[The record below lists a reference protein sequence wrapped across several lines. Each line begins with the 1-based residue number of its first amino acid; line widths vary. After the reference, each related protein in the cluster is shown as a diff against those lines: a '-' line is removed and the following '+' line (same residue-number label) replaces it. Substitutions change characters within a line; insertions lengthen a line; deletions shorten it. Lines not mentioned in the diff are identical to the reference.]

1 MDEEK
6 KTLPIT
12 TGLRDA
18 VHRYNK
24 YSSMTM
30 PTDAQTYIKCDA
42 DTFDRLCDAIDVVHA
57 GLELDYKIAC
67 KLNERQYQ
75 TSLELKGSTLKLPRD
90 KDKKTID
97 FGDRI
102 DHPIAGQNREVVGF
116 LFDVFG
122 VGVQL
127 DQGDGG
133 LYTADPKECTH
144 HPESWETII
153 GDALSMSIHSEIDV
167 ERLVARCKALAEKG
181 GE

>member
-6 KTLPIT
+6 TMPIT
-12 TGLRDA
+12 SGLRDA

-30 PTDAQTYIKCDA
+30 PCESQTYVKCDA
-42 DTFDRLCDAIDVVHA
+42 DTFDHMCDAIDAIHKQ
-57 GLELDYKIAC
+57 LELDYKVAC
-67 KLNERQYQ
+67 RVNECQDQMY
-75 TSLELKGSTLKLPRD
+75 TELRGSTLKLPRD

-102 DHPIAGQNREVVGF
+102 DHPIAGQNREVVGI
-116 LFDVFG
+116 LYDAFG

-127 DQGDGG
+127 DQGEGG

-153 GDALSMSIHSEIDV
+153 GDALDMDIYSEIDM

>member
-30 PTDAQTYIKCDA
+30 PCDSQTYVKCDA
-42 DTFDRLCDAIDVVHA
+42 ETFDRMCDAIDFIHHA
-57 GLELDYKIAC
+57 LEEENGRLRA
-67 KLNERQYQ
+67 
-75 TSLELKGSTLKLPRD
+75 EL
-90 KDKKTID
+90 
-97 FGDRI
+97 
-102 DHPIAGQNREVVGF
+102 Q
-116 LFDVFG
+116 
-122 VGVQL
+122 
-127 DQGDGG
+127 
-133 LYTADPKECTH
+133 ECR
-144 HPESWETII
+144 PDSWESII
-153 GDALSMSIHSEIDV
+153 GDALSMPIHSEIDM